1 MDDMSLVSL
10 LTGPFSSLVL
20 LSGMG
25 LGAWRFFSTVVVPNV
40 TRWVDEQQAQS
51 REMLAQHEAD
61 RVAWLE
67 SMQECHEQGRAIL
80 RKIDDLSD
88 RIAVVRQ

>member
-1 MDDMSLVSL
+1 MDDMSLISL
-10 LTGPFSSLVL
+10 ATGPFSSLL
-20 LSGMG
+20 LLGGMAI
-25 LGAWRFFSTVVVPNV
+25 GAWRFSTTVVIPNV
-40 TRWVDEQQAQS
+40 IRWIDEQQAQS

-80 RKIDDLSD
+80 RRIDDLSD